1 MDPDIPGFHGIEV
14 SVSSGDDARDTF
26 YSLCDLGRP
35 PALGDL
41 IARLDFHPLSIDLLA
56 RSVHENEW
64 DEPML
69 KATNLLYQC
78 GFMAV

>member
-1 MDPDIPGFHGIEV
+1 M
-14 SVSSGDDARDTF
+14 
-26 YSLCDLGRP
+26 
-35 PALGDL
+35 GDL